1 MTLAEMM
8 RANKIEPRIKAEIA
22 GNTAVVYMHGTVGDS
37 WFDDSISAKSVREQL
52 NGFEGDE
59 IELHINS
66 FGGDMFEGIA
76 IKNYL
81 SNRPEKVTA
90 YIDGIAASAASI
102 IAMCADTIIMPADT
116 QLMIHNPWTYTAG
129 NAKELRKVAE
139 QLEVAQTSLEETYMK
154 RFVGEREELKAL
166 LDAETFLTA
175 EQAIQFGL
183 ADAVEKEGSLDT
195 VSDKLVSSLMA
206 KYKKP
211 VSNHLI
217 SDDKTEEEEPT
228 DGPAEEPE
236 EKEQPNKSV
245 TIDKFAGLF
254 A

>member
-8 RANKIEPRIKAEIA
+8 LENKIEPRIKAEIA
-22 GNTAVVYMHGTVGDS
+22 GNTAVVYMHGAVGDY
-37 WFDDSISAKSVREQL
+37 WFEESITAKSVRDQL
-52 NGFEGDE
+52 EGFEGDE

-66 FGGDMFEGIA
+66 HGGDMFEGIA

-102 IAMCADTIIMPADT
+102 IAMCADTIIMPVDT
-116 QLMIHNPWTYTAG
+116 QLMIHNPWTYAAG

-195 VSDKLVSSLMA
+195 VSDKLVSNLLA

-217 SDDKTEEEEPT
+217 NDDKAEEEE
-228 DGPAEEPE
+228 PAEEPE
-236 EKEQPNKSV
+236 AKEQPNESV